1 MTGQM
6 RESTS
11 ARVLIVC
18 LFLSAVSVLGWVVWS
33 TSHAEALRQ
42 LQARG
47 QSDLAL
53 AADRLVT
60 GLQRYRSLAVTLV
73 DHPVLS
79 ALHDGADRA
88 EAEALLLRSTDQTG
102 ALTAIY
108 ANKDG
113 RVLAAAHGEAP
124 DNLIAQPWFLRAVN
138 GALGANHGISPRLGR
153 RAYIYAAPH
162 FGSDGKVEGVLVL
175 AVDIEALEREWSGS
189 RPSVFFTDDL
199 DQVFVTN
206 RSELLFWQ
214 RTPEALIGPRGEVAP
229 LIVQYVG
236 GFEIWQVALSA
247 YVPSRALHLT
257 QDLPVIGLTG
267 EALMDVAPAR
277 RLAWLQTMAVTVLCL
292 FFGSLLF
299 LATERRRTLSLANAR
314 LEGRVRARTQDLEQ
328 ANAAL
333 RREVAER
340 EEAEAALR
348 RAQAELVEAGKLS
361 ALGQMSAGIS
371 HELNQP
377 LMAIGQFAENGAA
390 FLDKGRPE
398 EARANLGRIAG
409 LAARAARIIKNLRA
423 FARNEAEPMGKVD
436 VVAVLNSAV
445 EMTEARLQADGVT
458 LWWQPDAS
466 PGPVWV
472 SGGEVRLGQVFVNL
486 INNAADAMAGQ
497 SVKAIWISVVPGE
510 RLEVRVQDSG
520 PGIADPE
527 RVFEPFYSTKQVGEG
542 MGLGLS
548 ISYGLVQSFGG
559 RIRGANTEKGAL
571 FSVELDY
578 WHEEMAA

>member
-1 MTGQM
+1 MQATA
-6 RESTS
+6 S
-11 ARVLIVC
+11 ARILIVG
-18 LFLSAVSVLGWVVWS
+18 LFLTAVSVLGWAVWA
-33 TSHAEALRQ
+33 TGHAEALRQ
-42 LQARG
+42 VHARG

-60 GLQRYRSLAVTLV
+60 GLQRYRSVAVTLA

-79 ALHDGADRA
+79 ALHQGASRA
-88 EAEALLLRSTDQTG
+88 EAEALLLRSADKTG
-102 ALTAIY
+102 ALTALY
-108 ANKDG
+108 ADRQG
-113 RVLAAAHGEAP
+113 RVLAAAQGEAP
-124 DNLIAQPWFLRAVN
+124 ADLMAQPWFLRAVN
-138 GALGANHGISPRLGR
+138 GALGGDHGISPGLGR
-153 RAYIYAAPH
+153 RAYFFAAPH
-162 FGSDGKVEGVLVL
+162 FGADDRVRGVLVL

-199 DQVFVTN
+199 NQIFVTN

-214 RTPEALIGPRGEVAP
+214 RGPSEMIGPGGETVP
-229 LIVQYVG
+229 LNVRYSA
-236 GFEIWQVALSA
+236 GFEIWEAALSA
-247 YVPSRALHLT
+247 YVPRRALHLT
-257 QDLPVIGLTG
+257 QPLPVIGLTG
-267 EALMDVAPAR
+267 EALIDVGPAQR
-277 RLAWLQTMAVTVLCL
+277 QAWLQTLAVTGLCL

-314 LEGRVRARTQDLEQ
+314 LEGRVQARTRDLEE
-328 ANAAL
+328 ANTAL
-333 RREVAER
+333 RREIAER

-377 LMAIGQFAENGAA
+377 LMAIGQFADNGVA
-390 FLDKGRPE
+390 FLDKARPDK
-398 EARANLGRIAG
+398 ARANLTRIAD

-423 FARNEAEPMGKVD
+423 FARNESEPMGRVD
-436 VVAVLNSAV
+436 VVAVLRSAV
-445 EMTEARLQADGVT
+445 EMTEARLQSDAVT
-458 LWWQPDAS
+458 LHWTAPQ
-466 PGPVWV
+466 GPPIWV

-497 SVKAIWISVVPGE
+497 SDKAIWISLVQGT
-510 RLEVRVQDSG
+510 RIEVQVQDSG
-520 PGIADPE
+520 PGITDPE

-559 RIRGANTEKGAL
+559 RIRGSNTETGAL

-578 WHEEMAA
+578 WHQEVAA

>member
-1 MTGQM
+1 MKD
-6 RESTS
+6 RAST
-11 ARVLIVC
+11 RILIVGC
-18 LFLSAVSVLGWVVWS
+18 FLAAVAVLGWVVWA
-33 TSHAEALRQ
+33 TSYAEALRQ
-42 LQARG
+42 VHARG

-53 AADRLVT
+53 AADRLMT

-79 ALHDGADRA
+79 ALHRGGSRA
-88 EAEALLLRSTDQTG
+88 EAEALLLRNADRSG
-102 ALTAIY
+102 ALTALY
-108 ANKDG
+108 ADREG
-113 RVLAAAHGEAP
+113 RVLAAAHGEMP
-124 DNLIAQPWFLRAVN
+124 DDLMSQPWFLRAAN
-138 GALGANHGISPRLGR
+138 GALGADHGIGPRLGR
-153 RAYIYAAPH
+153 RSYIYAAPH
-162 FGSDGKVEGVLVL
+162 FGANGRVQGVLVL

-189 RPSVFFTDDL
+189 RPAVFFTDEL
-199 DQVFVTN
+199 NQVFVTN

-214 RTPEALIGPRGEVAP
+214 RTPDALIGPGGKLAP
-229 LIVQYVG
+229 LAVRFVA
-236 GFEIWQVALSA
+236 GFEIWEVALSA
-247 YVPSRALHLT
+247 YVPRRALHLT
-257 QDLPVIGLTG
+257 QELPVIGLTG

-299 LATERRRTLSLANAR
+299 LATERRRTLSIANAR

-328 ANAAL
+328 ANGAL

-390 FLDKGRPE
+390 FLDKGRPDK
-398 EARANLGRIAG
+398 ARANLDRIAG

-436 VVAVLNSAV
+436 VVAVLTSAV
-445 EMTEARLQADGVT
+445 ELTEARLLDDGVA
-458 LWWQPDAS
+458 LSWQPSDW

-472 SGGEVRLGQVFVNL
+472 NGGEVRLGQVFVNL

-497 SVKAIWISVVPGE
+497 ADKAIWISLVLGD

-520 PGIADPE
+520 PGIADPDK
-527 RVFEPFYSTKQVGEG
+527 VFEPFYSTKQVGEG

-548 ISYGLVQSFGG
+548 ISYGLIESFGG
-559 RIRGANTEKGAL
+559 RIRGTNTDKGAL

-578 WHEEMAA
+578 WQEEMAA